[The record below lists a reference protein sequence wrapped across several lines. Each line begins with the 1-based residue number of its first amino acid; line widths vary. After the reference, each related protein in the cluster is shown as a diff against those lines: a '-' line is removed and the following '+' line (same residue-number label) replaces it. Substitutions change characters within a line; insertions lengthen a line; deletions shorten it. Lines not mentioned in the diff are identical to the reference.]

1 MASMSTEGSR
11 TLKPGTIDIPTTR
24 GSADA
29 PMSPRSW
36 RHRTATYNPP
46 SRQHTAASLDA
57 EDYFV
62 RILSLLSK
70 SPQWLT
76 EPGWSP

>member
-1 MASMSTEGSR
+1 MASMSTEGSKS
-11 TLKPGTIDIPTTR
+11 LKPGTIDIPTSR
-24 GSADA
+24 GSGDG

-62 RILSLLSK
+62 RHLHLHLQ
-70 SPQWLT
+70 PPT
-76 EPGWSP
+76 MAD